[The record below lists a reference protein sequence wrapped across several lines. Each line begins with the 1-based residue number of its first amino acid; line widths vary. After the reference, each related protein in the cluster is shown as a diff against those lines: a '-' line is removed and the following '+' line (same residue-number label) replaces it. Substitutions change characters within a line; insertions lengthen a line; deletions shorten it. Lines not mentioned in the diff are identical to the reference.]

1 MTAKAHKRRK
11 DNTMTEKTM
20 TTREFLAAVSKNE
33 ITEEVISK
41 AAALLAA
48 HDARNEKRK
57 STDSKEKK
65 EAAARR
71 ELVLNFLKQ
80 NEGAF
85 TRDEIAAAVGIEP
98 TKVTGA
104 CNVLVKD
111 GLVTKT
117 EVKVDKARKTAYALA

>member
-1 MTAKAHKRRK
+1 MT
-11 DNTMTEKTM
+11 DKTM
-20 TTREFLAAVSKNE
+20 TTREFYTAVINGDFSP
-33 ITEEVISK
+33 EVTAK
-41 AAALLAA
+41 AQELLSAL
-48 HDARNEKRK
+48 DARNEKRK
-57 STDSKEKK
+57 SSDSKEKR

-117 EVKVDKARKTAYALA
+117 EVKVDKARKTAYARRRTPLRKRERVREI